1 MSTVRQ
7 STDERILKE
16 KIVWDLD
23 LEWTRVQF
31 SDYTM
36 HNIPLP
42 RFSMVLIDSRHAQV
56 IWS

>member
-1 MSTVRQ
+1 MKES
-7 STDERILKE
+7 LK
-16 KIVWDLD
+16 KDGLGL

-31 SDYTM
+31 SDYTV

-42 RFSMVLIDSRHAQV
+42 RFSMVLIDSRLTEV